1 MTQGG
6 PAEHAALPRRG
17 LILAACMMATFMVA
31 IESSIVGT
39 ALPTIVAELGGFR
52 LFSWVF
58 AASLLA
64 QAVTVPIYGR
74 LADLYGRKRVFFAG
88 AAVFLVGS
96 ILSGCAWGMVPL
108 VLFRAVQGLGAGALQ
123 PIAYTIAADIYTPA
137 ERARVQGWLSGVFG
151 VAGVFGPALGA
162 FLVEHGS
169 WRAVFWINVPIG
181 IAAIAMLARLLP
193 EQAETRRHQIDYLG
207 SALLMLGA
215 GAVMVALVQFRSL
228 DSVTL
233 ALLAGGGLL
242 ALGVLVV
249 HERRAP
255 EPMVPLALWGRRI
268 IAVGN
273 LGALTI
279 GAIMMGP
286 IAFLPTYVQG
296 AMGYGPAAAGSVIAA
311 MSISWAFAS
320 VAAGRLMVRT
330 SYRRAAQVGAVML
343 VAGSAVLIALE
354 PARGPLWAGT
364 GAFLIGIGMGYCNTA
379 FVVSVQAS
387 VAWRERGVATSSV
400 LFMRTVGQSLG
411 AALFGALFNFG
422 LYGRIGEVGDAVDRL
437 MEPTLRRS
445 LDAVEIARLV
455 EAIGDSLHGVYLI
468 VGVLS
473 VIALVLPLWMPSGFG
488 PRQQVA
494 PPTPEAESSR

>member
-1 MTQGG
+1 MTESG
-6 PAEHAALPRRG
+6 PAAPSAVPRRG

-31 IESSIVGT
+31 VESSIVGT

-88 AAVFLVGS
+88 AALFLAGS
-96 ILSGCAWGMVPL
+96 ILCGCAWGMLPL

-123 PIAYTIAADIYTPA
+123 PIAYTIAGDIYTPA
-137 ERARVQGWLSGVFG
+137 ERARIQGWLSGVFG
-151 VAGVFGPALGA
+151 IAGVFGPALGA

-169 WRAVFWINVPIG
+169 WRAVFWLNVPIG
-181 IAAIAMLARLLP
+181 IAAIAMLARFLP
-193 EQAETRRHQIDYLG
+193 EQAELRRHRVDYLG

-215 GAVMVALVQFRSL
+215 GAVMVALVQLQSL
-228 DSVTL
+228 DALTL
-233 ALLAGGGLL
+233 ALLAGGGVL
-242 ALGVLVV
+242 ALAVLVW

-279 GAIMMGP
+279 GAVMMGP
-286 IAFLPTYVQG
+286 IAFLPAYVQG
-296 AMGYGPAAAGSVIAA
+296 AMGRGPAAAGSVIAA

-330 SYRRAAQVGAVML
+330 SYRRAAVVGALML
-343 VAGSAVLIALE
+343 VVGSAVLIALE
-354 PARGPLWAGT
+354 PSRGPWWAGA
-364 GAFLIGIGMGYCNTA
+364 GALLIGIGMGYCNTA
-379 FVVSVQAS
+379 FVVSIQAS

-411 AALFGALFNFG
+411 TALFGALFNIG
-422 LYGRIGEVGDAVDRL
+422 LYGRLGDVGDAVDRL
-437 MEPTLRRS
+437 MEPTLRQS
-445 LDAVEIARLV
+445 LGTAEIARLV
-455 EAIGDSLHGVYLI
+455 DAIAGSLHGVYLI
-468 VGVLS
+468 VGLLS
-473 VIALVLPLWMPSGFG
+473 VIALVLPLWLPSGLG
-488 PRQQVA
+488 PRQQA
-494 PPTPEAESSR
+494 AAPEAPGSR

>member
-1 MTQGG
+1 MTESG
-6 PAEHAALPRRG
+6 PARQAAVPRRG
-17 LILAACMMATFMVA
+17 FILAACMMASFMVA

-88 AAVFLVGS
+88 TAVFLVGA

-108 VLFRAVQGLGAGALQ
+108 VLFRAIQGLGAGALQ

-137 ERARVQGWLSGVFG
+137 ERARIHGWLSGVFG

-169 WRAVFWINVPIG
+169 WRAVFWLNIPIG
-181 IAAIAMLARLLP
+181 IAAIAMLARWLP
-193 EQAETRRHQIDYLG
+193 EQAALRRHRVDYLG

-228 DSVTL
+228 DATTL
-233 ALLAGGGLL
+233 ALLAGGGSL
-242 ALGVLVV
+242 ALAVLVW

-255 EPMVPLALWGRRI
+255 EPMVPLALWRRRI
-268 IAVGN
+268 IAIGN

-279 GAIMMGP
+279 GAVMRGP

-330 SYRRAAQVGAVML
+330 SYRMAALVGAVML
-343 VAGSAVLIALE
+343 VAGSAMLMALT
-354 PARGPLWAGT
+354 PARGPLWAGA
-364 GAFLIGIGMGYCNTA
+364 GALLIGIGMGYCNTA
-379 FVVSVQAS
+379 YVVSIQAS
-387 VAWRERGVATSSV
+387 VPWHERGVATSSV

-411 AALFGALFNFG
+411 TALFGALFNLG
-422 LYGRIGEVGDAVDRL
+422 MYGRLGEVGDAVDRL

-445 LDAVEIARLV
+445 LDTTEIARLV
-455 EAIGDSLHGVYLI
+455 DAIAGSLHGVYLV
-468 VGVLS
+468 VGLLS
-473 VIALVLPLWMPSGFG
+473 VVALVLPLWMPSGFG

-494 PPTPEAESSR
+494 QPAAEAEGSN

>member
-1 MTQGG
+1 MTESG
-6 PAEHAALPRRG
+6 PAGSTPLPRRS

-52 LFSWVF
+52 LFTWVF
-58 AASLLA
+58 GASLLA

-74 LADLYGRKRVFFAG
+74 LADLYGRKRVFFGGTAL
-88 AAVFLVGS
+88 FLVGS
-96 ILSGCAWGMVPL
+96 ILSGCAWGMLPL
-108 VLFRAVQGLGAGALQ
+108 VVFRALQGLGAGALQ
-123 PIAYTIAADIYTPA
+123 PVAYTIVADIYTPS
-137 ERARVQGWLSGVFG
+137 ERARIQGWLSGVFG

-169 WRAVFWINVPIG
+169 WRAVFWLNVPIG
-181 IAAIAMLARLLP
+181 IATIAMLARLLP
-193 EQAETRRHQIDYLG
+193 EQATLRRHRVDYLG

-215 GAVMVALVQFRSL
+215 GAVMVALVQMQSL
-228 DSVTL
+228 DATTL

-242 ALGVLVV
+242 ALVVLVV

-279 GAIMMGP
+279 GAVMMGP

-311 MSISWAFAS
+311 MSISWAVAS

-330 SYRRAAQVGAVML
+330 SYRRAAVVGGVML
-343 VAGSAVLIALE
+343 VAGSAMLIALE
-354 PARGPLWAGT
+354 PARGPWWAGA
-364 GAFLIGIGMGYCNTA
+364 GAFVIGVGMGYCNTA
-379 FVVSVQAS
+379 WVVSIQAS

-411 AALFGALFNFG
+411 TALFGALFNLG
-422 LYGRIGEVGDAVDRL
+422 IATRVGEVGDAIDRL

-445 LDAVEIARLV
+445 LDAAEIARLV
-455 EAIGDSLHGVYLI
+455 AAIAGALDGVYLV

-473 VIALVLPLWMPSGFG
+473 VVALVLPLWMPSGFG
-488 PRQQVA
+488 PRHQVA
-494 PPTPEAESSR
+494 EPREAEGSG